1 MKLPEMTSG
10 NWFFWG
16 VLTFIGI
23 IFLWLGLLE
32 QFLPL
37 WPGAVIGFIVFLLL
51 FIYGPRVR
59 EEEEQ

>member
-23 IFLWLGLLE
+23 NFLWLGLLE

-37 WPGAVIGFIVFLLL
+37 WLGAVIGFIVFLLL

>member
-10 NWFFWG
+10 NWLFWG
-16 VLTFIGI
+16 VLAFVGI

>member
-10 NWFFWG
+10 NWLFWG
-16 VLTFIGI
+16 VLAFIGI

-37 WPGAVIGFIVFLLL
+37 WLGAVIGFIVFLLL
-51 FIYGPRVR
+51 IIYGPRVR
-59 EEEEQ
+59 EGEEQ